1 MKKKK
6 GQIKAADAEPTIETV
21 EPAVTTAEPE
31 ASPSRWNMTLVSSA
45 FVVLVAA
52 FLRFFWLTLKPL
64 HHDEGVNG
72 FFLTDLFRKGIYKYD
87 PANYHGPTLY
97 YIALGFV
104 EAFGLNTISVRAS
117 VAIFGVLTV
126 VLILCLRKYIGDKGS
141 FYAGLFIALSPGMV
155 FISRYFIHETF
166 FVFLSLAIAY
176 AVACFIT
183 RAKAGPF
190 AIAWAALILLVC
202 FLASTLTLGEK
213 LGGSSENAVLAFR
226 IGFFIVEC
234 VLVFFVLKLLM
245 GWNDGRPIYFL
256 LASACTALLFATK
269 ETAFITIGTMLIAA
283 GCVSVWM
290 RLYKRAGR
298 HDDEIADDD
307 LSWSNFASAT
317 GSSSDRALLVIAAV
331 AVFVYLAVLFFSSFF
346 TYREGIQGAIDA
358 YTIWTK
364 TGSKDHTQ
372 NGFWAYVKWGMKLEA
387 PIMILSA
394 VGTLVALLKGRD
406 RFAMFT
412 GLWAWGLFAAYTLIP
427 YKTPWLAL
435 SFLLPMGIT
444 AGYAI
449 GQGMASKMQELR
461 YATVAVGIL
470 AAAILAY
477 QSYELNFVR
486 YDDDQEP
493 YVYAH
498 TKRGFHDLM
507 GQIDYYAEKS
517 GKGKDAQIDIVSS
530 DYWPMVWYLRDYE
543 HANFFGR
550 MIDTS
555 NAEMIVAK
563 KDEQDAD
570 VIRRFSAGYA
580 YAGTWPLRPGVDLM
594 LLVRKDLADSN
605 AVELYRI
612 TSTQY
617 GSFFEISRRLEQFT
631 VAGI

>member
-6 GQIKAADAEPTIETV
+6 GQTSPTTEESAVNMAEPAANTV
-21 EPAVTTAEPE
+21 EPETA
-31 ASPSRWNMTLVSSA
+31 SSRWNVTTLASSA
-45 FVVLVAA
+45 LVVAIAA
-52 FLRFFWLTLKPL
+52 FIRFFWLTLKPL

-104 EAFGLNTISVRAS
+104 EAFGLNTISVRSS

-126 VLILCLRKYIGDKGS
+126 VLVLCLRRYIGDKGS

-166 FVFLSLAIAY
+166 FVFLSLGIAY

-183 RAKAGPF
+183 KAKAGPF
-190 AIAWAALILLVC
+190 AIAWAAIILLIC
-202 FLASTLTLGEK
+202 FLPSTLALGEK
-213 LGGSSENAVLAFR
+213 LGGESETAVLALR
-226 IGFFIVEC
+226 VGFFVVEC
-234 VLVFFVLKLLM
+234 ALVYFIIRLLI

-256 LASACTALLFATK
+256 LASASTALLFATK

-290 RLYKRAGR
+290 KLHKPIGSG
-298 HDDEIADDD
+298 HSDKIGDDD
-307 LSWSNFASAT
+307 LSWSNFTAAV
-317 GSSSDRALLVIAAV
+317 GGGNDRVLLIIAAV
-331 AVFVYLAVLFFSSFF
+331 AVFLYLSVLFFSSFF
-346 TYREGIQGAIDA
+346 TYHEGLKGAIDA

-372 NGFWAYVKWGMKLEA
+372 NGFWAYLKWGMKLEA
-387 PIMILSA
+387 PIMVLSA
-394 VGTLVALLKGRD
+394 VGTFVALLKGRD

-435 SFLLPMGIT
+435 SFLLPMGIS

-449 GQGMASKMQELR
+449 GQGLSSKMQELR

-470 AAAILAY
+470 AAAVLAY

-498 TKRGFHDLM
+498 TRRGFHELI
-507 GQIDYYAEKS
+507 GQIEYYADKS
-517 GKGKDAQIDIVSS
+517 GKSKDAVIDIVSP
-530 DYWPMVWYLRDYE
+530 DYWPMVWYLRDYD
-543 HANFFGR
+543 HANFYGH
-550 MIDTS
+550 MIDS
-555 NAEMIVAK
+555 SSADMIVAK
-563 KDEQDAD
+563 KEDQDAD
-570 VIRRFSAGYA
+570 VIRKFSARYMW
-580 YAGTWPLRPGVDLM
+580 AGTWPLRPGVDLM

-605 AVELYRI
+605 AVELYHI
-612 TSTQY
+612 Q
-617 GSFFEISRRLEQFT
+617 EH
-631 VAGI
+631 

>member
-1 MKKKK
+1 
-6 GQIKAADAEPTIETV
+6 
-21 EPAVTTAEPE
+21 
-31 ASPSRWNMTLVSSA
+31 MTLVSSA
-45 FVVLVAA
+45 LVVAVAA
-52 FLRFFWLTLKPL
+52 FIRFFWLTLKPL

-72 FFLTDLFRKGIYKYD
+72 FFLTNLFKDGVYKYD

-104 EAFGLNTISVRAS
+104 EAFGLNTISIRSS

-126 VLILCLRKYIGDKGS
+126 ILVLCLRRYIGDKGS

-166 FVFLSLAIAY
+166 FVFLSLGIAY
-176 AVACFIT
+176 SMACFIT

-190 AIAWAALILLVC
+190 AIVWAALILLVC
-202 FLASTLTLGEK
+202 FLPSTLTLGEK
-213 LGGSSENAVLAFR
+213 LGGSSETAVLALR
-226 IGFFIVEC
+226 VFFFVIEC
-234 VLVFFVLKLLM
+234 VLVYFVLKLLI
-245 GWNDGRPIYFL
+245 GWNDGRPTYFL
-256 LASACTALLFATK
+256 LASASTALLFATK

-290 RLYKRAGR
+290 RLYKRGGGDHADAID
-298 HDDEIADDD
+298 DDE
-307 LSWSNFASAT
+307 LSWPNFASAV
-317 GSSSDRALLVIAAV
+317 GRGNDRVLLIIAAV
-331 AVFVYLAVLFFSSFF
+331 AVFLYLVVLFFSSFF
-346 TYREGIQGAIDA
+346 TYHEGLKGAIDA

-372 NGFWAYVKWGMKLEA
+372 NGFWAYVNWGMKLEA
-387 PIMILSA
+387 PIMILSLI
-394 VGTLVALLKGRD
+394 GTLVALFKGRD

-435 SFLLPMGIT
+435 SFLLPMGIS

-449 GQGMASKMQELR
+449 GQGMASKIQELR
-461 YATVAVGIL
+461 YATVAVGI
-470 AAAILAY
+470 AAAAVLAY

-498 TKRGFHDLM
+498 TRRGFHELI
-507 GQIDYYAEKS
+507 GQIDYYADKS
-517 GKGKDAQIDIVSS
+517 GKGKDAVIDIVSP
-530 DYWPMVWYLRDYE
+530 DYWPMVWYLRDYG
-543 HANFFGR
+543 HANFYGH
-550 MIDTS
+550 MLDSS
-555 NAEMIVAK
+555 NADMIVAK

-570 VIRRFSAGYA
+570 VIRKFSARYA
-580 YAGTWPLRPGVDLM
+580 WAGTWPLRPGVDLM

-605 AVELYRI
+605 AVELYHI
-612 TSTQY
+612 Q
-617 GSFFEISRRLEQFT
+617 EH
-631 VAGI
+631 